1 MLGRE
6 VNMPYLYKKE
16 RDMKKLALALGVALA
31 LGSCNTE
38 TDSRLNVSSKI
49 QVTPSA
55 VIRIVNFEG
64 HEYLAYNINK
74 GGSLCHSESCPCKS
88 SK

>member
-6 VNMPYLYKKE
+6 VNKPYLYKKE

-31 LGSCNTE
+31 LGSCNTSPE
-38 TDSRLNVSSKI
+38 VQVSNRLRIDVNQMIRV
-49 QVTPSA
+49 VT
-55 VIRIVNFEG
+55 FEG
-64 HEYLAYNINK
+64 HEYLTYEVRQ

>member
-6 VNMPYLYKKE
+6 VNKPYLYKKE

-38 TDSRLNVSSKI
+38 TDSQLNVSDSM
-49 QVTPSA
+49 
-55 VIRIVNFEG
+55 RINGVALVRVVKFEG
-64 HEYLAYNINK
+64 HEYLAYNVNK